1 MTAGLRRTHCLP
13 EDSLSGAL
21 RVCAAREHNYLGMY
35 RTLSAT
41 TKPTLK
47 KRLLAGMNGNTRNSR
62 PANTS
67 LCSSL

>member
-1 MTAGLRRTHCLP
+1 MGK
-13 EDSLSGAL
+13 D
-21 RVCAAREHNYLGMY
+21 NYLGMY

-47 KRLLAGMNGNTRNSR
+47 KRLLAGMNGNTRNSK